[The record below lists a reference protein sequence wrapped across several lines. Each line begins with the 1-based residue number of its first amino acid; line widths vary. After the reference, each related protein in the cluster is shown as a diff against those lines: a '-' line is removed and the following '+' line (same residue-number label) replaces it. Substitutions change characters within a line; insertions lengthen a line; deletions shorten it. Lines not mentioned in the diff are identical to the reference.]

1 MSLKNKMLLIGVI
14 LVILSGNLLSQVQ
27 ISNDF
32 TQLNYID
39 KQIEETNVFE
49 ADEIL
54 SVDEIGNFHI
64 KTSSNISLIDS
75 AGSKV
80 WDRAI
85 SDDSRYFVRSSN
97 RGEISIVFEQTEFGT
112 TPKYIVDNNGEDHS
126 VNFEYPRL
134 SPSGKFIYQ
143 SNEHYYT
150 SNYNVYNTEERLYI
164 DFSNE
169 LESGDSNLERSIQ
182 LRLLSENIA
191 ALLIFEFNKPT
202 SENPIR
208 SLLAADL
215 VLLSIIDREF
225 ILRHSLL
232 IDPNN
237 DEKSRFNKVNLNKD
251 QMYLI
256 NDRFIFREILLD
268 GSSKINVFDLNS
280 RQLVYESIEQGL
292 FDYTPSDDGLN
303 ILSMKLNNGNRH
315 VFHTSTID
323 NSTSDFGQFNE
334 IRRIDDF
341 RLSGTE
347 LTILQQS
354 SIFENNDDLII
365 QKDIANN
372 STTTL
377 RGKFSSVDLGIIKQN
392 NQLFKISRNE
402 K

>member
-1 MSLKNKMLLIGVI
+1 MLLIGVI

-268 GSSKINVFDLNS
+268 GSSKINIFDLNT
-280 RQLVYESIEQGL
+280 RQFVFENIEQRL
-292 FDYTPSDDGLN
+292 VDFTPS
-303 ILSMKLNNGNRH
+303 NNGLDILFLKVSNGGRRLTH
-315 VFHTSTID
+315 MNTID
-323 NSTSDFGQFNE
+323 NNLIDIGQING

-341 RLSGTE
+341 RLSGNVI
-347 LTILQQS
+347 TILQKS
-354 SIFENNDDLII
+354 TLYENSDDLII